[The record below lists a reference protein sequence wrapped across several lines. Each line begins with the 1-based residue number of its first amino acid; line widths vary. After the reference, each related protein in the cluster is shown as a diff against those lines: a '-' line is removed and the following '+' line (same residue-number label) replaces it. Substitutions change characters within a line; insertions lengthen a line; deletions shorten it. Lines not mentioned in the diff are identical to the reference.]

1 MAAAVHIKSDER
13 RAHEAYVLDSFRQGG
28 GAATA
33 ADRDA
38 AEVIAARS
46 TEAYNQLKKME
57 GKRNG

>member
-1 MAAAVHIKSDER
+1 MANVIIKDESR
-13 RAHEAYVLDSFRQGG
+13 RQHEAYVLDSFRKGG
-28 GAATA
+28 GSTTA

-46 TEAYNQLKKME
+46 TEAYQQLKNME